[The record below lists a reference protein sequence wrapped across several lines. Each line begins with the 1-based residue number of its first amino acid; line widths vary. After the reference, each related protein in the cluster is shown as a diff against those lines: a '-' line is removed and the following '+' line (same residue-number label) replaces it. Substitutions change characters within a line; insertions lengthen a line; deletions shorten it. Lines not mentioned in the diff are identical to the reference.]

1 MNQSKD
7 PREIIDHSPMSRA
20 QIAVVGIMVM
30 LCALDG
36 FDMLSISFAAP
47 GIAEEWGVNRA
58 ALGLVLSMELVGMA
72 IGSIAVGNMA
82 DRYGRRTAIL
92 ACLLGMAIG
101 MSMVATAGGLV
112 SLSVWRIV
120 TGIGIGGIL
129 ASVNAVAAEFSS
141 LKARH
146 MSCSLAVLGVPLGGA
161 LGGVIASEL
170 LNYFDWRSVFYFG
183 ALITALNIPLVIFR
197 VPESV
202 YWLAQKQPKNA
213 LRRINETLARMRFNA
228 VSTLPATPD
237 TGNNASPLKE
247 IFAPSM
253 RRVTLLVTTL
263 YFAHVLTLYFLMKW
277 VPKIVVD
284 MGFTASAAGTVLVWV
299 NLGGILGA
307 TVFALAVDR
316 IGLRR
321 LMSMVL
327 FGSALW
333 VVAFGQLPADLPA
346 LSAICALAG
355 FFAMGAMSG
364 LYATL
369 AQVFPTRVRAV
380 GTGFGIGVGRGG
392 SILSP
397 ILAGVLFSAGFGLP
411 SVAAVMALGSLLSVA
426 VLFVLSLEAPGGTVL
441 AGRES
446 PA

>member
-183 ALITALNIPLVIFR
+183 ALITALSIPLVIFR

-237 TGNNASPLKE
+237 TGNNANPLKE

-321 LMSMVL
+321 LMSIVL

-426 VLFVLSLEAPGGTVL
+426 VLFVLPLEAPGGTVL

>member
-1 MNQSKD
+1 MNQSQD
-7 PREIIDHSPMSRA
+7 PRATIDNSPMSRV
-20 QIAVVGIMVM
+20 QIVVVSIMVM

-47 GIAEEWGVNRA
+47 GIAEEWGVDQQV
-58 ALGLVLSMELVGMA
+58 LGLVLSMELLGMA
-72 IGSIAVGNMA
+72 IGSIAIGNMA
-82 DRYGRRTAIL
+82 DRYGRRMAIL
-92 ACLLGMAIG
+92 VCLLGMAIG
-101 MSMVATAGGLV
+101 MTMVAAAEGLL

-129 ASVNAVAAEFSS
+129 ASVNAMAAEFSNLS
-141 LKARH
+141 VRH

-161 LGGVIASEL
+161 LGGLVAAQL

-183 ALITALNIPLVIFR
+183 ALITALSIPLVIFC

-213 LRRINETLARMRFNA
+213 LERINRTLARMRFNA
-228 VSTLPATPD
+228 VSTLPAAVD
-237 TGNNASPLKE
+237 TGKNINPLKE

-277 VPKIVVD
+277 TPKIVVD

-299 NLGGILGA
+299 NVGGILGS

-321 LMSMVL
+321 LMSIVL
-327 FGSALW
+327 LASA
-333 VVAFGQLPADLPA
+333 VSVAAFGQLPADLTR
-346 LSAICALAG
+346 LGAICALAG

-369 AQVFPTRVRAV
+369 AHVFPTPVRAV

-392 SILSP
+392 SIVSP

-411 SVAAVMALGSLLSVA
+411 AVAALMALGSVLSLL
-426 VLFVLSLEAPGGTVL
+426 VLFVLPLHRGGAVLPG
-441 AGRES
+441 

>member
-1 MNQSKD
+1 
-7 PREIIDHSPMSRA
+7 MSRV
-20 QIAVVGIMVM
+20 QIVVVSIMVM

-47 GIAEEWGVNRA
+47 GIAEEWGVDQKV
-58 ALGLVLSMELVGMA
+58 LGLVLSMELLGMA
-72 IGSIAVGNMA
+72 IGSIAIGNMA

-92 ACLLGMAIG
+92 VCLLGMAIG
-101 MSMVATAGGLV
+101 MSMVATAQGLL

-129 ASVNAVAAEFSS
+129 ASVNAMAAEFSNLS
-141 LKARH
+141 VRH

-161 LGGVIASEL
+161 LGGLVAAQL

-183 ALITALNIPLVIFR
+183 ALITALSIPLVIFC

-213 LRRINETLARMRFNA
+213 LERINKTLARMRFNA
-228 VSTLPATPD
+228 VSTLPAAVD
-237 TGNNASPLKE
+237 TGKNINPLKE
-247 IFAPSM
+247 IFVPSM

-277 VPKIVVD
+277 TPKIVVD

-299 NLGGILGA
+299 NLGGILGS

-316 IGLRR
+316 VGLRR
-321 LMSMVL
+321 LMSVVL
-327 FGSALW
+327 LASA
-333 VVAFGQLPADLPA
+333 VSVAAFGQLPADLTR
-346 LSAICALAG
+346 LCAICALAG

-369 AQVFPTRVRAV
+369 AHVFPTPVRAV

-411 SVAAVMALGSLLSVA
+411 SVAALMALGSVLSVL
-426 VLFVLSLEAPGGTVL
+426 VLFVLPLPRGGAVLPG
-441 AGRES
+441 
-446 PA
+446 PP

>member
-1 MNQSKD
+1 MNQSQD
-7 PREIIDHSPMSRA
+7 PRQTIDNSPMSRV
-20 QIAVVGIMVM
+20 QIVVVSIMVM

-47 GIAEEWGVNRA
+47 GIAEEWGVDQKV
-58 ALGLVLSMELVGMA
+58 LGLVLSMELLGMA
-72 IGSIAVGNMA
+72 IGSIAIGNMA

-92 ACLLGMAIG
+92 VCLLGMAIG
-101 MSMVATAGGLV
+101 MSMVATAQGLL

-129 ASVNAVAAEFSS
+129 ASVNAMAAEFSNLS
-141 LKARH
+141 VRH

-161 LGGVIASEL
+161 LGGLVAAQL

-183 ALITALNIPLVIFR
+183 ALITALSIPLVIFC

-213 LRRINETLARMRFNA
+213 LERINKTLARMRFNA
-228 VSTLPATPD
+228 VSTLPAAVD
-237 TGNNASPLKE
+237 TGKNINPLKE
-247 IFAPSM
+247 IFVPSM

-277 VPKIVVD
+277 TPKIVVD

-299 NLGGILGA
+299 NLGGILGS

-316 IGLRR
+316 VGLRR
-321 LMSMVL
+321 LMSVVL
-327 FGSALW
+327 LASA
-333 VVAFGQLPADLPA
+333 VSVAAFGQLPADLTR
-346 LSAICALAG
+346 LCAICALAG

-369 AQVFPTRVRAV
+369 AHVFPTPVRAV

-411 SVAAVMALGSLLSVA
+411 SVAALMALGSVLSVL
-426 VLFVLSLEAPGGTVL
+426 VLFVLPLPRGGAVLPG
-441 AGRES
+441 
-446 PA
+446 PP

>member
-1 MNQSKD
+1 MNQSQD
-7 PREIIDHSPMSRA
+7 PRQTIDNSPMSRV
-20 QIAVVGIMVM
+20 QIVVVSIMVM

-47 GIAEEWGVNRA
+47 GIAEEWGVDQKV
-58 ALGLVLSMELVGMA
+58 LGLVLSMELLGMA
-72 IGSIAVGNMA
+72 IGSIAIGNMA

-92 ACLLGMAIG
+92 VCLLGMAIG
-101 MSMVATAGGLV
+101 MSMVATAQGLL

-129 ASVNAVAAEFSS
+129 ASVNAMAAEFSNLS
-141 LKARH
+141 VRH

-161 LGGVIASEL
+161 LGGLVAAQL

-183 ALITALNIPLVIFR
+183 ALITALSIPLVIFC

-213 LRRINETLARMRFNA
+213 LERINKTLARMRFNA
-228 VSTLPATPD
+228 VSTLPAAVD
-237 TGNNASPLKE
+237 TGKNINPLKE
-247 IFAPSM
+247 IFVPSM

-277 VPKIVVD
+277 TPKIVVD

-299 NLGGILGA
+299 NLGGILGS

-321 LMSMVL
+321 LMSVVL
-327 FGSALW
+327 LASA
-333 VVAFGQLPADLPA
+333 VSVAAFGQLPADLTR
-346 LSAICALAG
+346 LCAICALAG

-369 AQVFPTRVRAV
+369 AHVFPTPVRAV

-411 SVAAVMALGSLLSVA
+411 SVAALMALGSVLSVL
-426 VLFVLSLEAPGGTVL
+426 VLFVLPLPRGGAVLPG
-441 AGRES
+441 
-446 PA
+446 PP